1 MECRGVVSLLSD
13 YIDSRDMWLSDSEIR
28 EIERHL
34 VECPKCQSVKHEL
47 IEIKSAARELP
58 LHTPSPALWTRIANL
73 VEAELPKS
81 ERPTLIDAEATG
93 WWERFKS
100 RRFTLSLPQLAGAG
114 ALALVL
120 LIFGVSNMSTPNQT
134 KLDFSG
140 ARNALLP
147 DEDQIKAEL
156 ERRLSGI
163 NARKAK
169 WDPQRRAEFD
179 RHLNKIE
186 ESLKSSRQKL
196 QANPDD
202 KVQQQMVLTLYS
214 EKRQLLDDVE
224 RLKW

>member
-1 MECRGVVSLLSD
+1 
-13 YIDSRDMWLSDSEIR
+13 MWLSDSEVR
-28 EIERHL
+28 EIESHL
-34 VECPKCQSVKHEL
+34 VECPKCQGVKLEL
-47 IEIKSAARELP
+47 IEIRSAARELP
-58 LHTPSPALWTRIANL
+58 LHTPSRALWTRIENI

-81 ERPTLIDAEATG
+81 ERPTLIDPEASS

-100 RRFTLSLPQLAGAG
+100 RKFTLSLPQLAGAV
-114 ALALVL
+114 AVAMVFF
-120 LIFGVSNMSTPNQT
+120 IFGVSNLSTPNQT

-140 ARNALLP
+140 AQNALLP
-147 DEDQIKAEL
+147 DEDQIKADL

-163 NARKAK
+163 NTRKTK
-169 WDPQRRAEFD
+169 WDPQRRVEFE

-186 ESLKSSRQKL
+186 DSLKSSRQKL
-196 QANPDD
+196 QTNPSD